1 MLQLTKLRL
10 SHSSLQTFRSCA
22 RKLEFRKFHPTMTKD
37 ESLDGEVG
45 HALHVGYQHYLVNQ
59 DRDAAIFAM
68 LQRYPVHLNSNP
80 SNPKSV
86 EACYPTL
93 NAMIDSGAFL
103 EYEIAE
109 IKCLDGEVRKAIE
122 VPFQIDLTGFDLGI
136 NSNNLSHTIPII
148 YVGFI
153 DAILYDKVLSEYL
166 VIDIKTTR
174 WHLDDMTP
182 VYHFDEQCIPYAIV
196 LERILGRSLDNLTV
210 KYISVYIDI
219 EKPKVTPYEFKKTRI
234 DIEDWARGLLIDLQ
248 MIKMY
253 YQMGWFKRSPS
264 SCVTFNKVCPH
275 FGLCN
280 QRDHTAIA
288 RHLTL
293 DQKPYVEEEIIPW
306 IKLDL
311 ELAA

>member
-1 MLQLTKLRL
+1 MLNITKLRV
-10 SHSSLQTFRSCA
+10 SHSSIRTFRSCA
-22 RKLEFRKFHPTMTKD
+22 RKLEFKKFHPTMSKD

-45 HALHVGYQHYLVNQ
+45 HALHTGYQHYLINKN
-59 DRDAAIFAM
+59 RDAAIFAM

-109 IKCLDGEVRKAIE
+109 IKCLDGELRKAIE
-122 VPFQIDLTGFDLGI
+122 VPFQIDITGFNLGDT
-136 NSNNLSHTIPII
+136 SKAEFIPVI
-148 YVGFI
+148 YVGYI
-153 DAILYDKVLSEYL
+153 DAILYDKILNEYL

-174 WHLDDMTP
+174 WNLVDMTP

-219 EKPKVTPYEFKKTRI
+219 EKPKITPYEFKKTRI
-234 DIEDWARGLLIDLQ
+234 DIEDWARGLLVDLQ

-253 YQMGWFKRSPS
+253 YQMGWFKRNPS
-264 SCVTFNKVCPH
+264 ACVAFNKVCPH
-275 FGLCN
+275 FDLCN

-293 DQKPYVEEEIIPW
+293 DQTPYVEEEIIPW

>member
-1 MLQLTKLRL
+1 MLQITKLRV
-10 SHSSLQTFRSCA
+10 SHSSIRTFRSCA
-22 RKLEFRKFHPTMTKD
+22 RKLEFKKFHPTMSRD

-45 HALHVGYQHYLVNQ
+45 HALHVGYQHYLVNK

-68 LQRYPVHLNSNP
+68 LRRYPIHLNSNP
-80 SNPKSV
+80 SDPKSV

-93 NAMIDSGAFL
+93 NAIIDSGAFL

-109 IKCLDGEVRKAIE
+109 IKCLDGKVRKAIE
-122 VPFQIDLTGFDLGI
+122 VPFQIDIKGFDLGFTPEGEPI
-136 NSNNLSHTIPII
+136 LII

-153 DAILYDKVLSEYL
+153 DAILYDKILNEYL

-174 WHLDDMTP
+174 WNLVDMTP

-196 LERILGRSLDNLTV
+196 LERILGRPLDNLTV

-219 EKPKVTPYEFKKTRI
+219 EKPKITPYEFKKTRI
-234 DIEDWARGLLIDLQ
+234 DIEDWARGLLVDLQ

-253 YQMGWFKRSPS
+253 YQMGWFKRNPNA
-264 SCVTFNKVCPH
+264 CVAFNKVCPH
-275 FGLCN
+275 FDICN
-280 QRDHTAIA
+280 QRDQTAIA

>member
-1 MLQLTKLRL
+1 MLQLTQLRI
-10 SHSSLQTFRSCA
+10 SHSSIQTFRSCA
-22 RKLEFRKFHPTMTKD
+22 RKLEFKKFHPTMLKD

-45 HALHVGYQHYLVNQ
+45 HALHVGYQHYLVNKN
-59 DRDAAIFAM
+59 RDAAIFAM

-93 NAMIDSGAFL
+93 NTIIDSGAFL

-109 IKCLDGEVRKAIE
+109 IKCLDGKVRQAIE
-122 VPFQIDLTGFDLGI
+122 VPFQIDIQNFWLDEAQ
-136 NSNNLSHTIPII
+136 TIKII

-153 DAILYDKVLSEYL
+153 DAILYDTVLNEYL

-174 WHLDDMTP
+174 WNLEDKTP

-196 LERILGRSLDNLTV
+196 LERILGRSLNNLTV

-219 EKPKVTPYEFKKTRI
+219 EKPKVTPYEFKKTQT
-234 DIEDWARGLLIDLQ
+234 DIEDWARGLLVDLQ

-264 SCVTFNKVCPH
+264 ACVTFNKVCSY
-275 FGLCN
+275 FGICN

-293 DQKPYVEEEIIPW
+293 DQPPYVEKEIVPW